1 MKVGT
6 FFYTLK
12 QGCKNILRN
21 KMFSIASIITMAAC
35 IFLFGI
41 FFSIVNNFQSVVKN
55 VESDVMVS
63 VYFNDGV
70 TDDQIQQIGTQI
82 ENMKDLVSKTEY
94 VSAEQAWQE
103 YQETYWKDNPEAA
116 ETFQNDNPLA
126 GSAHYNVYMKDVSQ
140 QAELVTQISAIDGVN
155 KVNEST
161 QAANVLTD
169 FNKLI
174 AYVSVAIIAILICV
188 AVFLISNTVNTGIT
202 VRKEEIKIMK
212 LIGATD
218 FMVRAPFIVEGV
230 LIGLIG
236 SIIPLAVLYALYGKV
251 IGYVADKFRFL
262 DDMLS
267 FIPVNSI
274 FKILLPVGLILGVG
288 IGYVGSRVTLRRHL
302 HV

>member
-1 MKVGT
+1 M
-6 FFYTLK
+6 
-12 QGCKNILRN
+12 
-21 KMFSIASIITMAAC
+21 
-35 IFLFGI
+35 
-41 FFSIVNNFQSVVKN
+41 
-55 VESDVMVS
+55 
-63 VYFNDGV
+63 
-70 TDDQIQQIGTQI
+70 
-82 ENMKDLVSKTEY
+82 
-94 VSAEQAWQE
+94 
-103 YQETYWKDNPEAA
+103 
-116 ETFQNDNPLA
+116 
-126 GSAHYNVYMKDVSQ
+126 
-140 QAELVTQISAIDGVN
+140 
-155 KVNEST
+155 
-161 QAANVLTD
+161 
-169 FNKLI
+169 
-174 AYVSVAIIAILICV
+174 
-188 AVFLISNTVNTGIT
+188 
-202 VRKEEIKIMK
+202 RKEEIKIMK